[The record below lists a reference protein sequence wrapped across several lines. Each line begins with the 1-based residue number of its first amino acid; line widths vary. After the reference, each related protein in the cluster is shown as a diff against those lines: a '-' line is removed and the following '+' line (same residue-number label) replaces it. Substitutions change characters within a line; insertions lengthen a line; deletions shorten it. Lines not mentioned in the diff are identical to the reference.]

1 MGMGTVAR
9 DWMDIARRASEMIG
23 DPGQGDKEAS
33 LNTACADLNVPPKTL
48 RSYLAAWRF
57 VESLQGSLRS
67 KGAAMPAAALEI
79 IIRWQRHDPAG
90 ATRAL
95 DIYALENYTVRSLRG
110 AEAAARPRRPGL
122 DGRRLELVYRDEI
135 ESRLGA
141 LQAVW
146 PRSSTPLHLV
156 DDKTVAL
163 PDPSGKADLVK
174 PLRYWKERNRPGKS
188 CAIVIVGPYTLRD
201 LYRSRAMDWCLRA
214 LGLTFFHDHVALV
227 LPGGVARRP
236 YVAVLETAE
245 ASRSRITLLRDPGQR
260 NWEKLNCRGRRR
272 RL

>member
-1 MGMGTVAR
+1 MSAAGR
-9 DWMDIARRASEMIG
+9 DWMDIARRAAAMIG
-23 DPGQGDKEAS
+23 EPGQGGKEAA
-33 LNTACADLNVPPKTL
+33 LNTACSELKIPAKSL
-48 RSYLAAWRF
+48 RSYLVAWRF
-57 VESLQGSLRS
+57 VESLQGKVRLNAS
-67 KGAAMPAAALEI
+67 AMPAAAIEI
-79 IIRWQRHDPAG
+79 IVRWRRHDPAG
-90 ATRAL
+90 AMRAI
-95 DIYALENYTVRSLRG
+95 DMYAPENHTVRSLRG

-122 DGRRLELVYRDEI
+122 GGRRLELVYRDEI

-146 PRSSTPLHLV
+146 PGASRPLYLG
-156 DDKTVAL
+156 DDKAVAL
-163 PDPSGKADLVK
+163 PNPSGKADLVK

-188 CAIVIVGPYTLRD
+188 CAIVIVGPYTLKD

-236 YVAVLETAE
+236 FVAVLETVT
-245 ASRSRITLLRDPGQR
+245 ASRSRITLLRDPGRR